1 MNYCQRVTYKYYGT
15 LQRQVGTSNSIHN
28 WCKTELGGT
37 VTTEQQPK
45 VGEKR
50 KQGKVN
56 EMTIKTSCAYYE
68 VLFKTTLY
76 IVKEEV
82 AFQKFKSL
90 VDLQRRSGV
99 KAGSTYKLNKTVYI
113 EMIDI
118 LAEVISEVMKDY
130 LEKATFVSVSGDDSQ
145 AWKTGKEEELICGKF
160 LATGDEGAQR
170 G

>member
-28 WCKTELGGT
+28 WCKTELGRT

-82 AFQKFKSL
+82 AFRKFKSL
-90 VDLQRRSGV
+90 VDLQRRNGV
-99 KAGSTYKLNKTVYI
+99 KAESTDKLKTKQY
-113 EMIDI
+113 
-118 LAEVISEVMKDY
+118 A
-130 LEKATFVSVSGDDSQ
+130 
-145 AWKTGKEEELICGKF
+145 
-160 LATGDEGAQR
+160 
-170 G
+170 